1 MGSMVLDAVR
11 VNAFILPNLTK
22 AKNSLT
28 EAAKYGNSVER
39 YAGDSPISS
48 RSNVNAARVRNLASN
63 LTKRLGTIS
72 SNINTVSVKL
82 DAKLE
87 KAKLIEKKNKA
98 KSTALSAAVG
108 AVAGAAG
115 AAIGAAT
122 GGIKGAVVGAA
133 IGAAAGVAAKKTNVF
148 SSIGKALKNTGAK
161 IAKNVGSFFS
171 GVWKGIKN
179 IGKSI
184 ANACKKI
191 AKKVV
196 SFVKEKIGPII
207 KDIARFAVGVVKAV
221 VKTCATI
228 VNLAVSL
235 VEGVVSLVEALGD
248 AVLIVAGAVATVGAA
263 LVACG
268 YWLFTGDWKLGE
280 WSGAIWKKWCM
291 PWVGYNWTD
300 KLFDGVEKIN
310 VFDKLAWDW
319 GKRKGGDGT
328 ACKIAKG
335 VGYVAGIIV
344 ASVFTAGAAG
354 AGAAAGSGIG
364 AGATAVGSL
373 FAGSST
379 ALAGTLIPS
388 TVIAGVGK
396 FGQKAQD
403 NYNSTIDKSVKAHYI
418 EQLKLANPGL
428 SDDEIKALYDY
439 AIENNLF
446 TDKAQVRK
454 SAMDNISGGKIA
466 GILGTSATQGVIEA
480 ATWYVT
486 YGSTLTTG
494 GVKQLSGA
502 ETLAK
507 SKSKLLSNLGKAVG
521 DKSKFAWTQ
530 NGIISKVLPNFGKA
544 SVTKAGIQFAK
555 GYANEGATLFLDGD
569 FDVSKAHTDAVVGA
583 ATSIVYDNTLGT
595 WMKNAA
601 STRMEKANQISES
614 ADDIMNAAGSETA
627 KKTMKD
633 RLDSII
639 TNFLNYGANDTGGKK
654 IVGGGIKNIY
664 KEIGKDIIEATS
676 GA

>member
-184 ANACKKI
+184 VNACKKI

-207 KDIARFAVGVVKAV
+207 KAIGKGIVTAIKWVG
-221 VKTCATI
+221 KTAATI
-228 VNLAVSL
+228 VNFAVSL

-248 AVLIVAGAVATVGAA
+248 VVLIVVGGVCSIVTAVADIVRGLCTGEWDWKCTGAV
-263 LVACG
+263 
-268 YWLFTGDWKLGE
+268 
-280 WSGAIWKKWCM
+280 WKKWIM
-291 PWVGYNWTD
+291 PWVGYDWTD
-300 KLFDGVEKIN
+300 KVFDGVEKIN
-310 VFDKLAWDW
+310 VFDKWAWDW

-328 ACKIAKG
+328 ACKIVKG

-354 AGAAAGSGIG
+354 AVAGAGSGVAGGAAAVASLGTA
-364 AGATAVGSL
+364 AGASVASSAAVTV
-373 FAGSST
+373 AST
-379 ALAGTLIPS
+379 A
-388 TVIAGVGK
+388 
-396 FGQKAQD
+396 
-403 NYNSTIDKSVKAHYI
+403 
-418 EQLKLANPGL
+418 
-428 SDDEIKALYDY
+428 
-439 AIENNLF
+439 
-446 TDKAQVRK
+446 
-454 SAMDNISGGKIA
+454 ISGAAKFAQETQKGYNKLSEEEKQSGAMI
-466 GILGTSATQGVIEA
+466 GRVLGASAVKGGIEA

-486 YGSTLTTG
+486 YGNG
-494 GVKQLSGA
+494 G
-502 ETLAK
+502 AK
-507 SKSKLLSNLGKAVG
+507 LVGSKSKAVDGLGKLLTSKTKFVQPKSFLGKA
-521 DKSKFAWTQ
+521 FASNIGT
-530 NGIISKVLPNFGKA
+530 A
-544 SVTKAGIQFAK
+544 SFTKAGIQGLKA
-555 GYANEGATLFLDGD
+555 YANEGASVIADGK
-569 FDVSKAHTDAVVGA
+569 FDWKSANTNAIVSAG
-583 ATSIVYDNTLGT
+583 TSFVYDNTFGA
-595 WMKNAA
+595 WMKSGTIDERAKAAAKKAAAASQSSQTTASALGYTTNAA
-601 STRMEKANQISES
+601 TKSSV
-614 ADDIMNAAGSETA
+614 
-627 KKTMKD
+627 KTTLNGI
-633 RLDSII
+633 LDSMKVKG
-639 TNFLNYGANDTGGKK
+639 TKMLDAADSFLKYASGDAGGKK
-654 IVGGGIKNIY
+654 IIGGGIKNIY
-664 KEIGKDIIEATS
+664 KDIGNNIIDSLTPE
-676 GA
+676 GAS

>member
-63 LTKRLGTIS
+63 ITKRLGTIS

-122 GGIKGAVVGAA
+122 GGIKGAVVGGAV
-133 IGAAAGVAAKKTNVF
+133 AAAGAVVATKVVTSV
-148 SSIGKALKNTGAK
+148 GKALKNTCAK
-161 IAKNVGSFFS
+161 VAKSVGNFFS
-171 GVWKGIKN
+171 SVWSGIKK
-179 IGKSI
+179 IGSSI
-184 ANACKKI
+184 VNACKKI

-207 KDIARFAVGVVKAV
+207 KAIGKGVLAVGKFF
-221 VKTCATI
+221 VKTAATV
-228 VNLAVSL
+228 VNLCVSL

-248 AVLIVAGAVATVGAA
+248 VVLMAVGAVCSVVTA
-263 LVACG
+263 VADVVRGVC
-268 YWLFTGDWKLGE
+268 TGE
-280 WSGAIWKKWCM
+280 WDFKCTKAVWTKWIM
-291 PWVGYNWTD
+291 PWVGYDWTD
-300 KLFDGVEKIN
+300 KVFDGVEKIN
-310 VFDKLAWDW
+310 VFDKWAWDW

-354 AGAAAGSGIG
+354 AVAGAGSGIAGG
-364 AGATAVGSL
+364 AAAVATLGTSA
-373 FAGSST
+373 AST
-379 ALAGTLIPS
+379 TLAAATVSS
-388 TVIAGVGK
+388 TVISGLGK
-396 FGQKAQD
+396 FGQETQKG
-403 NYNSTIDKSVKAHYI
+403 YNK
-418 EQLKLANPGL
+418 L
-428 SDDEIKALYDY
+428 SDDEKQ
-439 AIENNLF
+439 NLGSIG
-446 TDKAQVRK
+446 KVIGA
-454 SAMDNISGGKIA
+454 SAVKGG
-466 GILGTSATQGVIEA
+466 IEA

-486 YGSTLTTG
+486 YGNG
-494 GVKQLSGA
+494 G
-502 ETLAK
+502 AK
-507 SKSKLLSNLGKAVG
+507 LVGSKSKVVDGLGKLLTSKTKYLPKTSLGKIFASNVG
-521 DKSKFAWTQ
+521 T
-530 NGIISKVLPNFGKA
+530 A
-544 SVTKAGIQFAK
+544 SFTKAGIQGLKA
-555 GYANEGATLFLDGD
+555 YANEAASMISDGD
-569 FDVSKAHTDAVVGA
+569 FDWNSANTNAIVSAG
-583 ATSIVYDNTLGT
+583 TSFVYDNTFGS
-595 WMKNAA
+595 WFKDAHKYAGDAKKAKEAMS
-601 STRMEKANQISES
+601 STDGMLPTES
-614 ADDIMNAAGSETA
+614 DAVKQTFKDSINSKLKDLAIKLDPIFDYAGSDA
-627 KKTMKD
+627 
-633 RLDSII
+633 
-639 TNFLNYGANDTGGKK
+639 GGKK
-654 IVGGGIKNIY
+654 IIGGGIKNIY
-664 KEIGKDIIEATS
+664 KDAGNDLIDMLRPE

>member
-184 ANACKKI
+184 VNACKKI

-207 KDIARFAVGVVKAV
+207 KAIGKGIVAVGKFLF
-221 VKTCATI
+221 KTAATI

-235 VEGVVSLVEALGD
+235 VEGIVSFVEAIGD
-248 AVLIVAGAVATVGAA
+248 VVLIVVGGVCSIVTAVADIVRG
-263 LVACG
+263 VC
-268 YWLFTGDWKLGE
+268 TGEWDWKCTKAV
-280 WSGAIWKKWCM
+280 WTKWIM
-291 PWVGYNWTD
+291 PWVGYDWTSKAFDYAAPVLSLGLD
-300 KLFDGVEKIN
+300 KYAFDWAKRGATGYKI
-310 VFDKLAWDW
+310 
-319 GKRKGGDGT
+319 G
-328 ACKIAKG
+328 KG
-335 VGYVAGIIV
+335 VGYVVGIVV
-344 ASVFTAGAAG
+344 ASIFTAGGAG
-354 AGAAAGSGIG
+354 AVAGAGGAAAGGVTGTVSTFVAGG
-364 AGATAVGSL
+364 ASAVAGVTTGATTMAAVSAASTISTTAASTA
-373 FAGSST
+373 FAGI
-379 ALAGTLIPS
+379 AKAGQE
-388 TVIAGVGK
+388 A
-396 FGQKAQD
+396 QKG
-403 NYNSTIDKSVKAHYI
+403 YNK
-418 EQLKLANPGL
+418 L
-428 SDDEIKALYDY
+428 SDEEK
-439 AIENNLF
+439 ENLGSIG
-446 TDKAQVRK
+446 KVLLA
-454 SAMDNISGGKIA
+454 SGVKG
-466 GILGTSATQGVIEA
+466 GIEA

-486 YGSTLTTG
+486 YGNG
-494 GVKQLSGA
+494 GK
-502 ETLAK
+502 
-507 SKSKLLSNLGKAVG
+507 KLIGNSNKAVDKLGKMLTNKDTLITGKYIGQSA
-521 DKSKFAWTQ
+521 A
-530 NGIISKVLPNFGKA
+530 KVANKILPSINVA
-544 SVTKAGIQFAK
+544 SLTKAGLQAGK
-555 GYANEGATLFLDGD
+555 AYANEAASVIADGD
-569 FDVSKAHTDAVVGA
+569 FDLESANTNALIGA
-583 ATSIVYDNTLGT
+583 GTSMVYDNTFGT
-595 WMKNAA
+595 WFSSAHKYAEQAQSAKTSAA
-601 STRMEKANQISES
+601 DTAGMLPNQGGEAVKQSVKESITSKLNDIVIKADPIFKYAG
-614 ADDIMNAAGSETA
+614 ADE
-627 KKTMKD
+627 
-633 RLDSII
+633 
-639 TNFLNYGANDTGGKK
+639 GGKK
-654 IVGGGIKNIY
+654 VVGGGIKAWM
-664 KEIGKDIIEATS
+664 KDVGNGMLAS
-676 GA
+676 G